1 MVRTASM
8 VLRVSTVGEA
18 AGTAVG
24 AVGNSETSGASAPS
38 FLSCLF
44 CCFAAKAPATE
55 IFGALFFHSL
65 HSGKLNEPPWC

>member
-8 VLRVSTVGEA
+8 VLRVSTVGE
-18 AGTAVG
+18 AVG